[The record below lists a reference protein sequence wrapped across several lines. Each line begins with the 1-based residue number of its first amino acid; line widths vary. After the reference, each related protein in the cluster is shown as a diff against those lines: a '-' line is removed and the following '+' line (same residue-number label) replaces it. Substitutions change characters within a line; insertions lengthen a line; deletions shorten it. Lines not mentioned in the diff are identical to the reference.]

1 MHMSLQFDCEI
12 LNEYTLQQH
21 IMHERRFNTKTIIAH
36 NQMVV
41 LTRTID

>member
-1 MHMSLQFDCEI
+1 MSLQFDCEI

-21 IMHERRFNTKTIIAH
+21 IMHERRFNKTIIAH